1 MRVLIVDNS
10 KRSMQIMRRFLAKII
25 TDVEVTEYDTQQSG
39 TPPAGFEWSTYDA
52 LLLSNEL
59 GVAGTGVQWLE
70 LFGQEEGFPATVLI
84 TPKHDAQITA
94 TAMKHG
100 AHGVVGKRDLTP
112 ENLVTAVQQAVKEH
126 RTASEAPAKPGSND
140 AQIVAEASQGGDG
153 YKFTR
158 LIGQGAMSR
167 VYLAERIADGITVV
181 LKIMDGTLSE
191 DNESV
196 KRFIQE
202 AQLVSELDSKYVV
215 KIFEQG
221 FTNRYGYMAMEFFS
235 RGDLKQR
242 VDHGISTKAAYL
254 NILNIARGL
263 EVIHGGGIIHRDLKP
278 ANIMFR
284 ADDSLALADFGIS
297 KRMDQTSELTAVGAV
312 LGTPYYMSPEQMRT
326 EPVDHRAD
334 LYSAGVIFFEML
346 TGARPFE
353 GETLTEVVLKHINED
368 VPPMAPEFRP
378 FEPII
383 HKLMA
388 KDPNRRYQSATEL
401 VTALKAL
408 GGN

>member
-10 KRSMQIMRRFLAKII
+10 KRSMQIMRRFLAKVI
-25 TDVEVTEYDTQQSG
+25 TDVEVTEYDAQQSG
-39 TPPAGFEWSTYDA
+39 TPPDGFDWSAYDA

-70 LFGQEEGFPATVLI
+70 LFSDADNFPASVLVI
-84 TPKHDAQITA
+84 PKHDAQITA
-94 TAMKHG
+94 MAMKHG
-100 AHGVVGKRDLTP
+100 AHGVVSKRDLTP
-112 ENLVTAVQQAVKEH
+112 DNLATAIQQAVKEH
-126 RTASEAPAKPGSND
+126 RSASAAPAKPGAND
-140 AQIVAEASQGGDG
+140 AEIVAQASKGGAG

-167 VYLAERIADGITVV
+167 VYLAERIDDGLTVV
-181 LKIMDGTLSE
+181 LKIMDGSLSE
-191 DNESV
+191 DHESV

-202 AQLVSELDSKYVV
+202 AQLVSELDSKFIV

-221 FTNRYGYMAMEFFS
+221 FTNRYGYMAMEFYS

-242 VDHGISTKAAYL
+242 VEHGISPKAASL

-263 EVIHGGGIIHRDLKP
+263 AVIHQVGIVHRDLKP

-284 ADDSLALADFGIS
+284 ADDTLALADFGIS

-326 EPVDHRAD
+326 EPVDHRCD
-334 LYSAGVIFFEML
+334 LYSAGVIFYEML
-346 TGARPFE
+346 MGERPFE

-368 VPPMAPEFRP
+368 VPPLKDEFSIYQP
-378 FEPII
+378 VIN
-383 HKLMA
+383 KLME
-388 KDPNRRYQSATEL
+388 KSPDRRHQNAIEL
-401 VTALKAL
+401 IQDLKSI
-408 GGN
+408 GSI